1 MKGLLFLPRN
11 FLLSKL
17 SFRTCEVSLFSKCRW
32 HYSYANR
39 FFFFLRIQNT
49 RRKSQIT
56 VIITD
61 GLNAI
66 IHELIIIIPS
76 ITITPITLM
85 VARSIYFVRLVCL
98 MLETNE
104 WIEQTKFMLSFD
116 SLQTFESVQTKGE
129 NKINGI
135 ISADYRS
142 YFIKPKWRMVNVFSH
157 FSFIFPF

>member
-17 SFRTCEVSLFSKCRW
+17 PFPHLRSFLIFEVSMALLLRKSIF
-32 HYSYANR
+32 

-116 SLQTFESVQTKGE
+116 SCKRSNRCKQKA
-129 NKINGI
+129 KI
-135 ISADYRS
+135 
-142 YFIKPKWRMVNVFSH
+142 K
-157 FSFIFPF
+157 

>member
-17 SFRTCEVSLFSKCRW
+17 PFPHLRSFLIFEVSMALLLRKSI
-32 HYSYANR
+32 

-98 MLETNE
+98 ECWKRMNE
-104 WIEQTKFMLSFD
+104 SSKLNLCFRSIRAN
-116 SLQTFESVQTKGE
+116 VRIGA
-129 NKINGI
+129 NK
-135 ISADYRS
+135 RR
-142 YFIKPKWRMVNVFSH
+142 K
-157 FSFIFPF
+157 